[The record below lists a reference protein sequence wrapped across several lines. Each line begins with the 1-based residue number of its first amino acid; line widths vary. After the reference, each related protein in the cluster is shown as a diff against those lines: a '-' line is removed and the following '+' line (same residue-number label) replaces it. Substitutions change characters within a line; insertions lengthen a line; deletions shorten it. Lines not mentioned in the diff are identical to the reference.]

1 MIKCEV
7 ADRPARIAFARPGEG
22 NAFTG
27 DMIRQLRDA
36 VRDCDGRADI
46 LTLAGEGADFT
57 VGRDRKEPMSAPP
70 FDVFSLITDLNES
83 LSNFRGIVISAV
95 RGRAFGLGVGLI
107 MRSDLAIASEDAVFA
122 LDEVKL
128 GIPPMFVM
136 AAIVDHMAPKRALDV
151 ILTSR
156 EFHAIE
162 ALEIGLLSRVM
173 PASDLEASVDALV
186 SELRARDREVLRACK
201 RYLNSVNKMPV
212 EARPAY
218 ALIEQTRFALRPR

>member
-7 ADRPARIAFARPGEG
+7 ADRLARIAFARPGEG

-27 DMIRQLRDA
+27 EMIRQLRDA
-36 VRDCDGRADI
+36 IRDCDGRADI

-57 VGRDRKEPMSAPP
+57 LGRDRKEPMSAPP
-70 FDVFSLITDLNES
+70 FDAFSLITDLNDS
-83 LSNFRGIVISAV
+83 LSSFRGIVICAV

-107 MRSDLAIASEDAVFA
+107 MRSDLAIASEDAEFA

-136 AAIVDHMAPKRALDV
+136 AAIVDHMVPKRALDV

-156 EFHAIE
+156 EFHAGE
-162 ALEIGLLSRVM
+162 ALEIGVLSRVV
-173 PASDLEASVDALV
+173 PASDLESCVDTLV

-201 RYLNSVNKMPV
+201 RYLNAIKRMPV
-212 EARPAY
+212 ETRPAH

>member
-7 ADRPARIAFARPGEG
+7 ADRLARITFARPGEG

-36 VRDCDGRADI
+36 VRDCDTRADI
-46 LTLAGEGADFT
+46 LTMAGEGADFT
-57 VGRDRKEPMSAPP
+57 LGRDRKEPMSAPP
-70 FDVFSLITDLNES
+70 FDAFSLITDLNES
-83 LSNFRGIVISAV
+83 LSNFRGIVVSAV

-107 MRSDLAIASEDAVFA
+107 MRSDLAIASEDAEFA

-156 EFHAIE
+156 EFTAKE
-162 ALEIGLLSRVM
+162 ALDIGLLSRVV
-173 PASDLEASVDALV
+173 PASELDASVEKLIG
-186 SELRARDREVLRACK
+186 ELRARDREVLRACK
-201 RYLNSVNKMPV
+201 RYLHAVNKMPV
-212 EARPAY
+212 EARPAH

>member
-1 MIKCEV
+1 
-7 ADRPARIAFARPGEG
+7 
-22 NAFTG
+22 
-27 DMIRQLRDA
+27 MIRQLRDA
-36 VRDCDGRADI
+36 IRDCDTRADI

-70 FDVFSLITDLNES
+70 FDAFSLITDLNEN

-107 MRSDLAIASEDAVFA
+107 MRSDLAIASEDAEFA

-136 AAIVDHMAPKRALDV
+136 AAIVDHLAPKRALDV

-156 EFHAIE
+156 EFPAKE
-162 ALEIGLLSRVM
+162 ALDIGLLSRVV
-173 PASDLEASVDALV
+173 PASELDASVEKLV
-186 SELRARDREVLRACK
+186 GELRAREREVLRACK
-201 RYLNSVNKMPV
+201 RYLNAVNKMPV
-212 EARPAY
+212 EARPAH
-218 ALIEQTRFALRPR
+218 ALTEQTRFALRPR

>member
-7 ADRPARIAFARPGEG
+7 EDRLARIAFARAGEG

-46 LTLAGEGADFT
+46 LTLTGEGADFT
-57 VGRDRKEPMSAPP
+57 LGRDRKEPTSGAP
-70 FDVFSLITDLNES
+70 FDAFRLITDLNES
-83 LSNFRGIVISAV
+83 LSGFRGIVISAV
-95 RGRAFGLGVGLI
+95 RGRAFGFGVGLI
-107 MRSDLAIASEDAVFA
+107 MRSDLAVASEEAVFA

-136 AAIVDHMAPKRALDV
+136 AAMVDHMTPKRALDAV
-151 ILTSR
+151 LTSR
-156 EFHAIE
+156 EFTAKE
-162 ALEIGLLSRVM
+162 ALDIGLLSRVV
-173 PASDLEASVDALV
+173 PASELDAHVEKLLG
-186 SELRARDREVLRACK
+186 ELRARDREALRACK
-201 RYLNSVNKMPV
+201 RYLHAVNNMPV
-212 EARPAY
+212 EARSAY

>member
-7 ADRPARIAFARPGEG
+7 ADHLARIAFARPGEG

-27 DMIRQLRDA
+27 NMIRQLRDA
-36 VRDCDGRADI
+36 VRDCDTRADI

-70 FDVFSLITDLNES
+70 FDAFSLITDLNES

-95 RGRAFGLGVGLI
+95 RGRALGLGVGLI

-156 EFHAIE
+156 EFHASE
-162 ALEIGLLSRVM
+162 ALDIGLLSRVV
-173 PASDLEASVDALV
+173 PASDLEASADALV
-186 SELRARDREVLRACK
+186 SELRTRDREVLRACK

>member
-1 MIKCEV
+1 MIKCDV
-7 ADRPARIAFARPGEG
+7 ADRLARIAFARAGEG

-36 VRDCDGRADI
+36 IRDCDGRADI

-57 VGRDRKEPMSAPP
+57 VGRDRKEPMSGPP
-70 FDVFSLITDLNES
+70 FDAFSLITDLNES
-83 LSNFRGIVISAV
+83 LSGFRGIVISAV

-156 EFHAIE
+156 EFPAKE
-162 ALEIGLLSRVM
+162 ALDIGCCRVWCLPPSSMLASRSSSATFARATARCCG
-173 PASDLEASVDALV
+173 PASAICTPS
-186 SELRARDREVLRACK
+186 K
-201 RYLNSVNKMPV
+201 RCRS
-212 EARPAY
+212 RRGRR
-218 ALIEQTRFALRPR
+218 TR

>member
-1 MIKCEV
+1 MIKCDV
-7 ADRPARIAFARPGEG
+7 ADRLARIAFARAGEG

-36 VRDCDGRADI
+36 IRDCDGRADI
-46 LTLAGEGADFT
+46 LTLTGEGADFT
-57 VGRDRKEPMSAPP
+57 VGRDRKEPMSGPP
-70 FDVFSLITDLNES
+70 FDAFSLITDLNES

-136 AAIVDHMAPKRALDV
+136 AAIVDHMVPKRALDV

-156 EFHAIE
+156 EFHAGE
-162 ALEIGLLSRVM
+162 ALEIGLLSRVV
-173 PASDLEASVDALV
+173 PASDLEDCVDALV

-201 RYLNSVNKMPV
+201 RYLHAVKKMPV
-212 EARPAY
+212 EARPAH
-218 ALIEQTRFALRPR
+218 ALTEQTRFALRPR

>member
-1 MIKCEV
+1 MIKCDV
-7 ADRPARIAFARPGEG
+7 ADRLARIAFARAGEG

-36 VRDCDGRADI
+36 IRDCDGRADI
-46 LTLAGEGADFT
+46 LTLTGEGADFT
-57 VGRDRKEPMSAPP
+57 VGRDRKEPMSGPP
-70 FDVFSLITDLNES
+70 FDAFSLITDLNES
-83 LSNFRGIVISAV
+83 LSGFRGIVISAV

-122 LDEVKL
+122 LDEVRL

-136 AAIVDHMAPKRALDV
+136 AAIVDHMVPKRALDV

-156 EFHAIE
+156 EFHAGE
-162 ALEIGLLSRVM
+162 ALEIGLLSRVV
-173 PASDLEASVDALV
+173 PASDLEDCVDALV
-186 SELRARDREVLRACK
+186 SELRASDREVLRACK
-201 RYLNSVNKMPV
+201 RYLHAVKKMSVD
-212 EARPAY
+212 ARPAH

>member
-7 ADRPARIAFARPGEG
+7 ADRLARIVFARAGEG

-36 VRDCDGRADI
+36 IRDCDGRADI
-46 LTLAGEGADFT
+46 VTLAGEGMDFT
-57 VGRDRKEPMSAPP
+57 LGRDRKEPMSGPP
-70 FDVFSLITDLNES
+70 FDAFSLITDLNES
-83 LSNFRGIVISAV
+83 LSGFRGIVVSAV

-107 MRSDLAIASEDAVFA
+107 MRSDLAIASEDAAFA

-156 EFHAIE
+156 EFSAKE
-162 ALEIGLLSRVM
+162 ALDVGLLSRVV
-173 PASDLEASVDALV
+173 PASDLEGCVDALV
-186 SELRARDREVLRACK
+186 SEHRARDREVLRACK
-201 RYLNSVNKMPV
+201 RYLNAIKKMPV
-212 EARPAY
+212 ETRPAH

>member
-7 ADRPARIAFARPGEG
+7 ADRLARIVFARAGEG

-36 VRDCDGRADI
+36 IRDCDGRADI

-57 VGRDRKEPMSAPP
+57 LGRDRNEPMSGPP
-70 FDVFSLITDLNES
+70 FDAFSLITDLNES
-83 LSNFRGIVISAV
+83 LSGFRGIVVAAV

-107 MRSDLAIASEDAVFA
+107 MRSDLAIASENAAFA

-136 AAIVDHMAPKRALDV
+136 AAIVDHMVPKRALDV

-156 EFHAIE
+156 EFPAKE
-162 ALEIGLLSRVM
+162 ALDIGLLSRVV
-173 PASDLEASVDALV
+173 PASDLEGCVDALV

-201 RYLNSVNKMPV
+201 RYLNAIKKMPA
-212 EARPAY
+212 ETRPAH
-218 ALIEQTRFALRPR
+218 ALVEQTRFALRPR

>member
-7 ADRPARIAFARPGEG
+7 ADHLARIAFARPGEG

-36 VRDCDGRADI
+36 VRDCDTRADI

-70 FDVFSLITDLNES
+70 FDAFSLITDLNES

-156 EFHAIE
+156 EFHASE
-162 ALEIGLLSRVM
+162 ALDIGLLSRVV
-173 PASDLEASVDALV
+173 PASDLEASADALV
-186 SELRARDREVLRACK
+186 SELRTRDREVLRACK
-201 RYLNSVNKMPV
+201 RYLNAVKNMPV
-212 EARPAY
+212 EARPAH

>member
-7 ADRPARIAFARPGEG
+7 EDRLARIAFARASEG

-27 DMIRQLRDA
+27 DMIRQLRDTI
-36 VRDCDGRADI
+36 RDCDGRVDI

-57 VGRDRKEPMSAPP
+57 VGRDRKEPMSGPP
-70 FDVFSLITDLNES
+70 FDAFSLITDLNES
-83 LSNFRGIVISAV
+83 LSGFRGIVISAV

-107 MRSDLAIASEDAVFA
+107 MRSDLAIAGEAAVFA

-136 AAIVDHMAPKRALDV
+136 AAIVDHMTPKRALDV

-156 EFHAIE
+156 EFTAKE
-162 ALEIGLLSRVM
+162 AMDVGLLSRVV
-173 PASDLEASVDALV
+173 PASELDASVEKLLG
-186 SELRARDREVLRACK
+186 ELRARDREVLRVCK
-201 RYLNSVNKMPV
+201 RYLNAVNKMPV
-212 EARPAY
+212 EARPAH

>member
-1 MIKCEV
+1 
-7 ADRPARIAFARPGEG
+7 
-22 NAFTG
+22 
-27 DMIRQLRDA
+27 
-36 VRDCDGRADI
+36 
-46 LTLAGEGADFT
+46 
-57 VGRDRKEPMSAPP
+57 MSAPP
-70 FDVFSLITDLNES
+70 FDAFSLITDLNES

-95 RGRAFGLGVGLI
+95 RGRALGLGVGLI

-156 EFHAIE
+156 EFHASE
-162 ALEIGLLSRVM
+162 ALDIGLLSRVV
-173 PASDLEASVDALV
+173 PASDLEASADALV
-186 SELRARDREVLRACK
+186 SELRTRDREVLRACK
-201 RYLNSVNKMPV
+201 RYLNAVKNMPV
-212 EARPAY
+212 EARPAH

>member
-7 ADRPARIAFARPGEG
+7 GDRLARIAFARAGEG

-57 VGRDRKEPMSAPP
+57 VGRDRKEAMSAPP
-70 FDVFSLITDLNES
+70 FDAFSLITDLNES
-83 LSNFRGIVISAV
+83 LSGFRGIVISAV
-95 RGRAFGLGVGLI
+95 RGRAFGLGIGLI
-107 MRSDLAIASEDAVFA
+107 MRSDLAVASEDAVFA